1 MVQAP
6 VRALDPDGV
15 AVVSAGTVAFA
26 IGAVTCWVLRADLE
40 STGRLW
46 YLGVSVTGTVL
57 GLLGLAFGL
66 FRKARR
72 HRLEAAGLPAVANQA
87 DAAVLPEVDGVPGT
101 RGVPDSGDVRPV
113 RDSPPRRAVE
123 E

>member
-26 IGAVTCWVLRADLE
+26 IGAITCWLVRGDLQ
-40 STGRLW
+40 TAGKLW

-57 GLLGLAFGL
+57 GLLGLSFSL
-66 FRKARR
+66 YRRARR
-72 HRLEAAGLPAVANQA
+72 RRLALEQA
-87 DAAVLPEVDGVPGT
+87 SEGPEDSDDTTPT
-101 RGVPDSGDVRPV
+101 REREQ
-113 RDSPPRRAVE
+113 AE
-123 E
+123 ES